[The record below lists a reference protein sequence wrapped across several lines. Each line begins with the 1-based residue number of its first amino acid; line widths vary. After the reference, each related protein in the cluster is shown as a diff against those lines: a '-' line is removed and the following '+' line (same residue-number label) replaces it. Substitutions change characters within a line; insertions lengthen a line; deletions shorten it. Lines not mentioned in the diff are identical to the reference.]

1 MRRKPKIAPAPAR
14 VGRPNAG
21 SGRRLTGGR
30 RAPAPAVAPH
40 VLGAIAAA
48 RNLLVARGEAA
59 TPEAITEY
67 FGDIYSL
74 AQVKT
79 AVAQVEA
86 AFAPPET

>member
-1 MRRKPKIAPAPAR
+1 
-14 VGRPNAG
+14 
-21 SGRRLTGGR
+21 
-30 RAPAPAVAPH
+30 

-79 AVAQVEA
+79 ALAQVEA